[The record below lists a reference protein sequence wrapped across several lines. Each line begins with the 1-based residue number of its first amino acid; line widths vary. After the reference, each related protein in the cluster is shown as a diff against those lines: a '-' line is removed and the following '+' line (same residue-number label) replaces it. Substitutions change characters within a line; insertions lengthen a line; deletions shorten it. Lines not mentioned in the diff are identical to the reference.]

1 MEINTDALELHIV
14 NVIMSGLGSIS
25 YCSPN
30 INTCYFCPRIYSIG
44 DGVYQDDKGNY
55 IFDLKNYPNHCSDY
69 NSLNFITVS
78 DGSALYL
85 ENVGFWYF
93 QQQYNSFI
101 YAQGSVSLTNVN
113 FDRIQAYEKGAFIIL
128 DCSNCKNLDF
138 SYKGGTVTNLN
149 YGYEYK
155 TDIYQSGF
163 IKSQGISS
171 FLMENVVF
179 TFDMVVSGKNLTD
192 YNHLI

>member
-1 MEINTDALELHIV
+1 MEINTKALELHIV
-14 NVIMSGLGSIS
+14 NVIMDGYLPFEG
-25 YCSPN
+25 CATD
-30 INTCYFCPRIYSIG
+30 TCTFCPRVYSQS
-44 DGVYQDDKGNY
+44 DGKYQDDKGNN
-55 IFDLKNYPNHCSDY
+55 INATQNYLSQCSGY

-85 ENVGFWYF
+85 EKFDVLYF

-179 TFDMVVSGKNLTD
+179 AFDMVVSGKNLTD